1 MSWGGLICVLGRI
14 GVEMITWKNPEAG
27 VGWIIALVILICVWA
42 GFMFG
47 RIDLPLAFVVSAICA
62 VRL

>member
-1 MSWGGLICVLGRI
+1 MA
-14 GVEMITWKNPEAG
+14 TEAWVKG
-27 VGWIIALVILICVWA
+27 VGFGFWIAAIVLICVWA
-42 GFMFG
+42 GFLFG

>member
-1 MSWGGLICVLGRI
+1 MATDFPAAVRGLGF
-14 GVEMITWKNPEAG
+14 
-27 VGWIIALVILICVWA
+27 WIAAVILICVWA
-42 GFMFG
+42 GFLFG